1 MALKVAVPFPALSGV
16 KWSNV
21 GSVRQECEGE
31 GGLVRPD
38 PTVDPRQVRGH
49 HLCHWTLTP
58 SVYLYR
64 GQLIKSGILLSKLS
78 ADARCRQVLMGEN
91 TVTGRV

>member
-49 HLCHWTLTP
+49 HLCHWTLTA
-58 SVYLYR
+58 SVYLYPVVTTF
-64 GQLIKSGILLSKLS
+64 SFCTLSKLS
-78 ADARCRQVLMGEN
+78 ETFTFILFVHLVTSVL
-91 TVTGRV
+91 